1 MIDPKLDDP
10 SSDAPRF
17 NPRALFA
24 REWPYLLVLVL
35 ALFGVAYTSFSQ
47 TPMTI
52 YWIVLAPFIGVIC
65 VITGWRDV
73 EGREQHLRLVWTQVL
88 HWAAV
93 LLAMHLMFVADVSR
107 MMHADASALAAL
119 TVLALGTFTAG
130 VHIAAWRICLV
141 GIILAVGVPAIAWL
155 EQSAL
160 FLLLVVVVL
169 VVSIAPFFWRDKRGS
184 KDPTFSNR
192 IKFRRSEMEALLGF
206 HVDLL

>member
-1 MIDPKLDDP
+1 MTEPKFDDP
-10 SSDAPRF
+10 SSLASRF
-17 NPRALFA
+17 NPRALLA

-47 TPMTI
+47 TPMTV

-73 EGREQHLRLVWTQVL
+73 EGREQRLRLVWTQAL
-88 HWAAV
+88 HWGAV
-93 LLAMHLMFVADVSR
+93 LLAMHLMFVADVRR
-107 MMHADASALAAL
+107 MMNADASALAAL

-169 VVSIAPFFWRDKRGS
+169 VAVIAPFFWRDKRDS
-184 KDPTFSNR
+184 KHRPLPN
-192 IKFRRSEMEALLGF
+192 G
-206 HVDLL
+206 